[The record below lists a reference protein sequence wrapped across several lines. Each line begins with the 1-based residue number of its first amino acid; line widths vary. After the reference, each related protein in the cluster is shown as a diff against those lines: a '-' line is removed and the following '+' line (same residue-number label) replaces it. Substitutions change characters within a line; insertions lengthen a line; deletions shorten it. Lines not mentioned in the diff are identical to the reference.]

1 VSIIKAKFVQKG
13 DNMFRKKIVA
23 LMMVTM
29 IAAQAT
35 ACGDK
40 TANNVSVEATSVQE
54 QTTAQATSSADQEAS
69 VKAAEEA
76 SKKAEEI
83 KASMAAE
90 ISSLAAEEESKAE
103 AASKAAAAEQASKEA
118 EAASQAA
125 AEAASAEAALAAA
138 AAQVSQTIGANDEV
152 ITVIDDYGIES
163 ARMQYTAN
171 YAAYVELVRLTNEL
185 RESLGVAPLE
195 MQENICIASCKKAVD
210 YYLAGYYDGENH
222 TMIDGRRWQSL
233 FEDFNII
240 ATARAENLARGPAYK
255 TAQQMFEG
263 WKNSPVHYENM
274 INPAYTRIGVGSCGY
289 VWFMDLANDG

>member
-1 VSIIKAKFVQKG
+1 MSWAKFVQEG

-23 LMMVTM
+23 LMMVTV
-29 IAAQAT
+29 IAASAT

-40 TANNVSVEATSVQE
+40 AANNVSVEATSAQE
-54 QTTAQATSSADQEAS
+54 QTTAQTTSSADQEAAS
-69 VKAAEEA
+69 KAAAEEA

-103 AASKAAAAEQASKEA
+103 AVSKAAAAEQASKEA
-118 EAASQAA
+118 EAAAQAA
-125 AEAASAEAALAAA
+125 AEAASEAAAMEAA
-138 AAQVSQTIGANDEV
+138 AAQVSQTIGATDEV

-185 RESLGVAPLE
+185 RASLGVAPLE

-263 WKNSPVHYENM
+263 WKNSPVHYTNM
-274 INPAYTRIGVGSCGY
+274 VNPAYTRIGVGSCGY

>member
-1 VSIIKAKFVQKG
+1 VSIIKAKFVQEG

-23 LMMVTM
+23 LMMVTL
-29 IAAQAT
+29 IAVQAT

-40 TANNVSVEATSVQE
+40 TASNVSVEATSAQE

-69 VKAAEEA
+69 SKAAAEEA

-90 ISSLAAEEESKAE
+90 ISSLAAEEDAKAE
-103 AASKAAAAEQASKEA
+103 AASKAEAESKYAEEAAQAASEAAAME
-118 EAASQAA
+118 
-125 AEAASAEAALAAA
+125 AA

-185 RESLGVAPLE
+185 RASLGVDPLVME
-195 MQENICIASCKKAVD
+195 ENICIASCKKAVD

-222 TMIDGRRWQSL
+222 SMIDGRSWESL
-233 FEDFNII
+233 FSDFSIMS
-240 ATARAENLARGPAYK
+240 TARAENLAKGPAYK

-263 WKNSPVHYENM
+263 WKNSPVHYTNM
-274 INPAYTRIGVGSCGY
+274 VNPKYTRIGVGSCGY

>member
-1 VSIIKAKFVQKG
+1 VSNIKAKFVQEG

-23 LMMVTM
+23 LMMVTL

-40 TANNVSVEATSVQE
+40 TASNVSVEATSAQE

-69 VKAAEEA
+69 SKAAAEEA

-90 ISSLAAEEESKAE
+90 ISSLAAEEDAKAE
-103 AASKAAAAEQASKEA
+103 AASKAAAAEEASKYA
-118 EAASQAA
+118 EAVAQAA
-125 AEAASAEAALAAA
+125 SEAAAMEAA

-163 ARMQYTAN
+163 ARMQYAAN

-185 RESLGVAPLE
+185 RASLGVAPLTME
-195 MQENICIASCKKAVD
+195 ENICIASCKKAVD

-222 TMIDGRRWQSL
+222 SMIDGRSWESL
-233 FEDFNII
+233 FSDFSIMS
-240 ATARAENLARGPAYK
+240 TARAENLAKGPAYK

-263 WKNSPVHYENM
+263 WKNSPVHYTNM
-274 INPAYTRIGVGSCGY
+274 VNPKYTRIGVGSCGY

>member
-23 LMMVTM
+23 LMMITV

-54 QTTAQATSSADQEAS
+54 QTTAQATTSADQEAS
-69 VKAAEEA
+69 IKAAAEEA

-90 ISSLAAEEESKAE
+90 KSSLAAEEESKAE
-103 AASKAAAAEQASKEA
+103 AASKAAAAE
-118 EAASQAA
+118 AAAQAA
-125 AEAASAEAALAAA
+125 AEAASAEAALAEA

-240 ATARAENLARGPAYK
+240 ATARAENLAKGPAYK

-263 WKNSPVHYENM
+263 WKNSPVHYTNM
-274 INPAYTRIGVGSCGY
+274 VNPSYTRIGVGSCGY